1 MRRYNRTRRRG
12 ELPPGAIIGIV
23 AAVVLIGAIVAGN
36 ILNSCL
42 DDETYKKL
50 TAGETGTEE
59 TTEVPQNRTSPSVR
73 AEAFRLGTSLRTLG
87 DDPPRAVSIPL
98 NEIDGTMLYTSSVV
112 SYMGLETAENAA
124 TGVKSRMEALK
135 EEVPN
140 LIGIWSVAIPRNA
153 DEAVAY
159 AAAATDAAVLQEFL
173 SMGGTEILL
182 TDLPLDDDA
191 FEISRNYLVAL
202 RRALGQSAVVSV
214 AVPLSVAESETGWDI
229 LYALGRTVS
238 FLTLDLR
245 AEADIGIET
254 ETGSDTGTKSAGTEP
269 ETDAPAE
276 ESPLVR
282 ARFYLSGYRMRLL
295 LATSQTNLLKTA
307 RETVADYAVR

>member
-1 MRRYNRTRRRG
+1 MRRYSRTRRRG
-12 ELPPGAIIGIV
+12 ELPPGVIVGIV

-50 TAGETGTEE
+50 TEGETGARE
-59 TTEVPQNRTSPSVR
+59 TTEEPQTRTSPSVQ
-73 AEAFRLGTSLRTLG
+73 AEMFRLGNSLRTLG

-98 NEIDGTMLYTSSVV
+98 NEPDGTMLYTSSVV
-112 SYMGLETAENAA
+112 SYLGLETAGNAT

-153 DEAVAY
+153 DEAVTY

-182 TDLPLDDDA
+182 TDIPLDDDT
-191 FEISRNYLVAL
+191 FETALNYLAAL
-202 RRALGQSAVVSV
+202 RRALGQNAVVSV

-229 LYALGRTVS
+229 LYALGRTVP

-254 ETGSDTGTKSAGTEP
+254 ETGTDTDTKPAGTET

-295 LATSQTNLLKTA
+295 LASSQTNLLKTA
-307 RETVADYAVR
+307 RETVSDYAVR